1 MLMMLKEIYG
11 SMGIQSDAQLP
22 QQTLTIERSSPSPVM
37 SRANINVNVNT
48 NTATSGFGNSVSP
61 VVTSIGQKM
70 TTPIMGMDPT
80 APITERPI
88 GPPPTSGFLRK
99 S

>member
-11 SMGIQSDAQLP
+11 SMGIQSDAQQP
-22 QQTLTIERSSPSPVM
+22 QQTLTIERASPSPVM
-37 SRANINVNVNT
+37 PQAN
-48 NTATSGFGNSVSP
+48 TSSAYSNSGPMYGTSSGGPSLRFEGKSP
-61 VVTSIGQKM
+61 AAVQI
-70 TTPIMGMDPT
+70 GMDPT
-80 APITERPI
+80 APISEKPL